1 MNYLTIILYN
11 CLTILEHKGDRM
23 EIDKKILA
31 MCKTIIAQKLG
42 NIDDLPGELANTV
55 VNVFYRS
62 FELSFKWTESM
73 AEYKK
78 HDIRQKIP
86 GDALA
91 SESSHVS
98 SVSNITSYYDII
110 IQNKKLV
117 DDMHNAL
124 RSFDMLINQISELR
138 KINKETSPDLYN
150 SKVNHI
156 LDVMKYKMKGERYS
170 NPIIRAIQRN
180 FNKKEINE
188 IPDLYKLI

>member
-1 MNYLTIILYN
+1 
-11 CLTILEHKGDRM
+11 M